1 MKKAMVLFFAVVIGL
16 SFAFTGFAQEKKA
29 TPATPATPA
38 APAAKVEA
46 PAPVEKEKPAKK
58 EKKVKKEKKEKK
70 VEGAPA
76 EEKPAEKK

>member
-29 TPATPATPA
+29 APA

-58 EKKVKKEKKEKK
+58 EKKVKKVKKEKK

>member
-1 MKKAMVLFFAVVIGL
+1 MKKALVLFFAVVIGL

-38 APAAKVEA
+38 KVEA

-58 EKKVKKEKKEKK
+58 EKKVKKTKKTKK
-70 VEGAPA
+70 AKGAPA
-76 EEKPAEKK
+76 EEKPAETK

>member
-1 MKKAMVLFFAVVIGL
+1 MKKALVLFFAVVIGL

-38 APAAKVEA
+38 AKVEA

-58 EKKVKKEKKEKK
+58 EKKVKKVKKTKK
-70 VEGAPA
+70 AKGAPA
-76 EEKPAEKK
+76 EEKPAETK

>member
-29 TPATPATPA
+29 APAAPA

-58 EKKVKKEKKEKK
+58 EKKVKKVKKEKK